1 MNDHNEILVALVGQ
15 PNSGKSTVFNYLT
28 GLHQTIANYPGVTV
42 TKKSGHYH
50 DEKRRIE
57 VVDLPGTYSL
67 TSYSQEE
74 RVTRDFLLLERPE
87 VVVIVVD
94 AANLRRHLYF
104 VFQLLELQI
113 PLVVCLNMMDIA
125 ARRGIEIDVTKLEQE
140 LGVPVI
146 PTIARDSRYKQHGHN
161 CPHGQH
167 TKNGQTDHDFGLEKL
182 RYTIN
187 EISKQHAHEKPLE
200 WKIDYGRLEPLIME
214 FDSVLS
220 QKAPLVQDFPTRWL
234 AIKLLE
240 NDREA
245 RRIVQHHTHD
255 KDWESLLES
264 CTRKVEEYEKSGGDS
279 PRKTIAAR
287 RNECAEEL
295 EKQTVLRVMTPK
307 RNSDFLD
314 KILCH
319 PLLGLI
325 CVGLVMFGIFKLAFN
340 VADGWEWFPW
350 ISEGFGFQ
358 FTTPVGVVDSI
369 FSYWI
374 PVFLDYC
381 FGLPEGDLRSLIYD
395 GIVAGVGGIL
405 TFMPTIFFIFLL
417 MSFLE
422 QSGYIARVVVVMDR
436 IMRFF
441 GIHGQSVLPLIL
453 GGGII
458 GGCAIPAVMAT
469 RTMREQRER
478 VLTIMII
485 PLMNCGAKIPVYA
498 LLISAFFLDYKELMM
513 AAIIFISWSIAL
525 MSSLVLGKTFVQGKP
540 SPLIIELPTYQTPNF
555 YDMFLSAFLQSWW
568 FVKKAGTIILAV
580 NVFLWVLMYYPRPVD
595 VNVSASE
602 RLANSYAARLGR
614 VFEPVSKYVGFDWRD
629 NVALIGGFA
638 AKEVIVSSMAT
649 MYGIETEDK
658 NDSEDKN
665 NKDNNEDKNVEI
677 KNNVNNNIRNDK
689 VIADDLRKPS
699 NIDNDE
705 ESDDVDVAN
714 VVSGADQVESIE
726 SDELDDR
733 GKRLAIRLRMESG
746 WSSLKAFVFILFV
759 MIYAPC
765 VATCA
770 VIWRETGHI
779 KYMLAS
785 AIYATTIAVIISVTI
800 YQAGLFIAKIL

>member
-1 MNDHNEILVALVGQ
+1 MNEHNEILVALVGQ

-50 DEKRRIE
+50 DGKRRIE

-87 VVVIVVD
+87 VVVIVID

-113 PLVVCLNMMDIA
+113 PLVICLNMMDVA
-125 ARRGIEIDVTKLEQE
+125 ERRGIKIDLVKLEQE

-146 PTIARDSRYKQHGHN
+146 PTIARHN
-161 CPHGQH
+161 RFAQ
-167 TKNGQTDHDFGLEKL
+167 TGQTDQDFGLEKL
-182 RYTIN
+182 RNTIN
-187 EISKQHAHEKPLE
+187 EISKQHAHEAPLV
-200 WKIDYGRLEPLIME
+200 WKIDYGKLEPLIVD

-220 QKAPLVQDFPTRWL
+220 EKLPLVQDFPTRWL

-245 RRIVQHHTHD
+245 RRIIQHHTHD
-255 KDWESLLES
+255 KDWEKILEK
-264 CTRKVEEYEKSGGDS
+264 CTKRTEEYEKSGGDS
-279 PRKTIAAR
+279 PRKTIAAC
-287 RNECAEEL
+287 RNEYAEKL
-295 EKQTVLRVMTPK
+295 EQQLVHRVMKPK
-307 RNSDFLD
+307 RNSDMLD

-319 PLLGLI
+319 PLLGLL

-350 ISEGFGFQ
+350 ISESFSFQ
-358 FTTPVGVVDSI
+358 MTTPVLAVDSI
-369 FSYWI
+369 FSYWL
-374 PVFLDYC
+374 PMFLDNC
-381 FGLPEGDLRSLIYD
+381 FAMPEGDLKSLIYD
-395 GIVAGVGGIL
+395 GIVAGVGGVL
-405 TFMPTIFFIFLL
+405 TFMPTIFFIFLF

-498 LLISAFFLDYKELMM
+498 LLIFAFFIDYREQMM
-513 AAIIFISWSIAL
+513 AAIIFISWSLAL
-525 MSSLVLGKTFVQGKP
+525 ISSLILGKTFVQGKA
-540 SPLIIELPTYQTPNF
+540 SPLIIELPTYQTPSF
-555 YDMFLSAFLQSWW
+555 YDMLFSAGMQSWW
-568 FVKKAGTIILAV
+568 FMKKAGTIILAV
-580 NVFLWVLMYYPRPVD
+580 NVFLWVLMYYPRPTD
-595 VNVSASE
+595 ENVSAAEQLS
-602 RLANSYAARLGR
+602 NSYAAKIGR
-614 VFEPVSKYVGFDWRD
+614 TFEPVSQYVGFGWRD

-638 AKEVIVSSMAT
+638 AKEVIVSSLAT
-649 MYGIETEDK
+649 MYGIEDEDK
-658 NDSEDKN
+658 KTSNETKEENTTTKANDTN
-665 NKDNNEDKNVEI
+665 QVATEI
-677 KNNVNNNIRNDK
+677 
-689 VIADDLRKPS
+689 
-699 NIDNDE
+699 
-705 ESDDVDVAN
+705 ESDD
-714 VVSGADQVESIE
+714 
-726 SDELDDR
+726 LDDIDNR
-733 GKRLAIRLRMESG
+733 GKRLAFRLRAESG

-779 KYMLAS
+779 KYMLAATIYTTTL
-785 AIYATTIAVIISVTI
+785 AIIISTLV
-800 YQAGLFIAKIL
+800 YQVGSLIAKFL